1 MDDKDRVKL
10 VGITKSFGALRANDG
25 IDLVLLRGEI
35 HAVLGENGAGKTTL
49 MNILSGLYRPDA
61 GTITLWG
68 EKVVIRSPRDAL
80 ALGIGMVHQHFELV
94 DVFTVTQNMLLGH
107 RPSGLVLNLRK
118 MAKVIAEIGA
128 TYGFRVDPD
137 AYIWQLSVG
146 EKQRVEILRLLHRGA
161 ELMILDE
168 PTSVL
173 TPGEADELYRSLR
186 RMADANKTVVF
197 ITHKLHEVMAVAD
210 RVTVLRAG
218 QVVGTVEK
226 AETTMA
232 ELTRMMIGRDLAR
245 PKVERRTTAGAP
257 IVEVKS
263 VLALGDRGTPAL
275 REVCLELYPG
285 EILGV
290 AGVAGNG
297 QRELAEVIT
306 GLRQATRGCFLIA
319 GRDLTGAGV
328 LAVMNAGLRY
338 VPEERL
344 GTGLVPDCTVTD
356 NVILRDFWNPPFCRG
371 QWINRRVAEEHAQS
385 LIRQFDIKTQG
396 TAVKTKDLSGG
407 NLQKLLVARELAFG
421 PRVLV
426 VAQPTRGLDVGAT
439 EAVRKRLVDLREQ
452 GTAILLI
459 SEDLDEVLALSDRVA
474 VMFGGRVVGVV
485 PSAEANRERLGTLMS
500 GQVGEATA

>member
-1 MDDKDRVKL
+1 MDDKDRVEL
-10 VGITKSFGALRANDG
+10 AGITKSFGALKANEE
-25 IDLVLLRGEI
+25 IDLVLSRGEI
-35 HAVLGENGAGKTTL
+35 HAILGENGAGKTTL

-61 GTITLWG
+61 GTISLWG

-107 RPSGLVLNLRK
+107 GPSGLVLNLRK
-118 MAKVIAEIGA
+118 MAKVIVEIGA
-128 TYGFRVDPD
+128 TYGFKVEPE
-137 AYIWQLSVG
+137 AFVWQLTVG

-168 PTSVL
+168 PTAVL
-173 TPGEADELYRSLR
+173 TPGEAEELYRSLR
-186 RMADANKTVVF
+186 RMADAGKAVAF

-210 RVTVLRAG
+210 RVTVLRG
-218 QVVGTVEK
+218 GRVVGSVERE
-226 AETTMA
+226 ATTAA
-232 ELTRMMIGRDLAR
+232 ELTRMMIGRELVR
-245 PKVERRTTAGAP
+245 STVERRKAGGTP
-257 IVEVKS
+257 IVEVKNLSS
-263 VLALGDRGTPAL
+263 VSDRGVPAL
-275 REVCLELYPG
+275 REVGLDLCPG
-285 EILGV
+285 EIVGV

-306 GLRQATRGCFLIA
+306 GLRPATGGHVFI
-319 GRDLTGAGV
+319 GGKDLTGAGA

-338 VPEERL
+338 VPEERM
-344 GTGLVPDCTVTD
+344 GTGLVPECTVID
-356 NVILRDFWNPPFCRG
+356 NVILRDFWKPPFSRG
-371 QWINRRVAEEHAQS
+371 QWISRKVSEQYAQS

-396 TAVKTKDLSGG
+396 IGVKAKDLSGG
-407 NLQKLLVARELAFG
+407 NLQKLLVARELAAK

-439 EAVRKRLVDLREQ
+439 EAVRKCLVDLREQ

-459 SEDLDEVLALSDRVA
+459 SEDLDEVLALSDRIA

-485 PSAEANRERLGTLMS
+485 PSEQATRARVGALM
-500 GQVGEATA
+500 GGHVGEATA